1 MRLKLASSARRINV
15 FIVLFAMA
23 ISVLAWRAISIQGI
37 DANANAQAAAEKLTQ
52 TKTIKA
58 KRGELVDRNG
68 VVLAQSQPAFSVI
81 ADPTSIITNGYNPAS
96 MTDEQAEKA
105 KKAPEAIADILISY
119 LGGKKDEYLPKLE
132 NTTNEDGTPN
142 RYVVIK
148 RKVSA
153 DIYRQMAEKLKEGGW
168 YGIYSVD
175 DPVRYYPNG
184 TLASSVLG
192 YTNFE
197 GDGAMGL
204 EGSLNDKLAGVD
216 GKQTFQRS
224 AYGTIPLGANTLKP
238 AEDGAD
244 YKLTIDSDLQLVVEQ
259 QLQKAVTDHAASKG
273 SIIVMASKTGEVL
286 AMANYPNFNPN
297 NPGESD
303 PSVLGNAAVSDV
315 YEPGSVEKV
324 ITGAALFDSG
334 LVDPDTKVAVPSK
347 IASGN
352 GAITDSWWHG
362 DIGLTARG
370 VIAKSSNI
378 GTVQLARLMD
388 KQQFSDYLHSFGFG
402 SPTGIEVAG
411 EQPQMGIV
419 PDGNMA
425 DYTRDQISFGQGLS
439 VSALQMTTAL
449 ASVTNGGV
457 YHAPTL
463 LKSGTDA
470 SGKEI
475 NIDREQP
482 RRVISEE
489 ASKKLVD
496 VMESEV
502 AGQGAFSSERKRV
515 AGYRVGGKSGT
526 AERVGEN
533 GGYDGTYT
541 ASYAMIA
548 PIEDPQFVVYVVVDR
563 PKKGVFGEVVAVP
576 AAKNIMQY
584 LLPRYGVLPLEQV
597 PEYSQPLSY

>member
-81 ADPTSIITNGYNPAS
+81 ADPTSISTNGYNPAS

-168 YGIYSVD
+168 YGVYSVD

-224 AYGTIPLGANTLKP
+224 AYGTIPLGENTLKP
-238 AEDGAD
+238 AEDGVD
-244 YKLTIDSDLQLVVEQ
+244 YQLTIDSELQLLAEQ
-259 QLQKAVTDHAASKG
+259 QLNKTVRDTEALGG
-273 SIIVMASKTGEVL
+273 SVVVMSSKTGEVL
-286 AMANYPNFNPN
+286 AMANNPTFDPNE
-297 NPGESD
+297 PGKADTSH
-303 PSVLGNAAVSDV
+303 LGNKAVSDV

-324 ITGAALFDSG
+324 LTAAALLDAG
-334 LVDPDTKVAVPSK
+334 LISPDTQVQVPAQIS
-347 IASGN
+347 SG
-352 GAITDSWWHG
+352 GGYIRDAWGHG
-362 DIGLTARG
+362 TEPMTVRG
-370 VIAKSSNI
+370 VIAHSSNI

-388 KQQFSDYLHSFGFG
+388 KQQLSDYLHSFGLG
-402 SPTGIEVAG
+402 SPTGIEVVG

-463 LKSGTDA
+463 LKSATDA
-470 SGKEI
+470 NGKNVEI
-475 NIDREQP
+475 ARKEP
-482 RRVISEE
+482 RRVVSEE
-489 ASKKLVD
+489 ASKQLVD
-496 VMESEV
+496 IMEAEIASPEILT
-502 AGQGAFSSERKRV
+502 SPKKKMP
-515 AGYRVGGKSGT
+515 GYRVGGKSGT
-526 AERVGEN
+526 AQKVGAN
-533 GGYDGTYT
+533 GGYDGTYI
-541 ASYAMIA
+541 ASYAMVA
-548 PIEDPQFVVYVVVDR
+548 PVEDPQFVVYVMVDR
-563 PKKGVFGEVVAVP
+563 PRKGIYGEAVAFPV
-576 AAKNIMQY
+576 AKNLMQY
-584 LLPRYGVLPLEQV
+584 LLPRYGVLPQEAV